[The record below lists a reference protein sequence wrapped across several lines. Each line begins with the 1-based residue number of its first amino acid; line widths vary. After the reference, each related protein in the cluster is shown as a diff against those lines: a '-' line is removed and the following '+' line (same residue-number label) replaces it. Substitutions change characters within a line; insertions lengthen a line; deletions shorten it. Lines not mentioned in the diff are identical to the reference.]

1 MGKINIEKLTYSNIA
16 ENCIKAEL
24 FSVNDNFNFKIADV
38 VLVEFSGNSVK
49 YAFKFDNGKYF
60 ILNKTNI
67 DFLKNSVNASESDK
81 LNFVLVQ
88 FVKKTLNIG
97 IKEYTIE
104 KPFNEYK
111 KGDKIK
117 GFIIKSVQK
126 SF

>member
-1 MGKINIEKLTYSNIA
+1 MSKINIEKLTYSDIA
-16 ENCIKAEL
+16 ENRIKAEL
-24 FSVNDNFNFKIADV
+24 FNVTDNFNFKISDV

-49 YAFKFDNGKYF
+49 YAFKFDNGKFF

-67 DFLKNSVNASESDK
+67 DFLKNSINASESDK

-88 FVKKTLNIG
+88 FVNKSVKIG

-111 KGDKIK
+111 KGDVLK
-117 GFIIKSVQK
+117 GWIIKSVQK

>member
-1 MGKINIEKLTYSNIA
+1 MSKINIEKLTYSDIA
-16 ENCIKAEL
+16 ENCIKPEL
-24 FSVNDNFNFKIADV
+24 FNVTDNFNFKISDV

-49 YAFKFDNGKYF
+49 YAFKFDNGKFF

-67 DFLKNSVNASESDK
+67 DFLKNSINASESDK

-88 FVKKTLNIG
+88 FVNKSVKIG
-97 IKEYTIE
+97 IKEYTID

-111 KGDKIK
+111 KGDVLK
-117 GFIIKSVQK
+117 GWIIKSVQK

>member
-16 ENCIKAEL
+16 ENCIKSEL

-49 YAFKFDNGKYF
+49 YAFKFDNGEYF

-88 FVKKTLNIG
+88 FVNKSVKIG

-111 KGDKIK
+111 KGDVLK
-117 GFIIKSVQK
+117 GWIIKSVQK